1 MNKIYLVGK
10 NINYSLSSRI
20 YKMFGVECEIK
31 NITSEEELKTFIQKK
46 DFAGFNVTIPY
57 KENVIK
63 YLDDVSDTAKK
74 TNVVNTVKNDNGKL
88 IGYNTDY
95 YGISKAFSGIDFK
108 NKKTLILG
116 SGATSRTVRTYCIEQ
131 GCEPMIISRQDS
143 KYNYVNISQHY
154 DAEIVIN
161 TTPVSGANMPD
172 EKLIDITKFKNL
184 QYALDVNYLPHRTQL
199 SNNTKAKYLGGLPML
214 IWQAMKSYEIYTG
227 KIPNVAFEEV
237 YKKTLFDT
245 INISLIGMP
254 CVGKTTV
261 GEELASRLNR
271 TYIDLDCEIEKRAD
285 KTIEEIFNQS
295 GEEYFR
301 DLEINTLKRFGYA
314 NSQIISTG
322 GGVILR
328 EENRRLLKANS
339 IIVELRTNR
348 EIKDYQGRPVL
359 KTESAYK
366 KLQSERAPLYGSL
379 ANVVVYNDKK
389 IENTVEEIIKEVE
402 EFINEKNTSY

>member
-10 NINYSLSSRI
+10 NINYSLSPRI

-31 NITSEEELKTFIQKK
+31 NITSEEELKAFIQNK

-57 KENVIK
+57 KEKVIK
-63 YLDDVSDTAKK
+63 YLDDVSGTAKK
-74 TNVVNTVKNDNGKL
+74 TSVVNTIKNENGKL

-95 YGISKAFSGIDFK
+95 YGVSKEFSGIDFK
-108 NKKTLILG
+108 NKKILILG
-116 SGATSRTVRTYCIEQ
+116 SGATSRTFRTYCIEQ
-131 GCEPMIISRQDS
+131 GCEPMIISRQNS

-214 IWQAMKSYEIYTG
+214 IWQAMMSYKIYTG

-237 YKKTLFDT
+237 YRKILFDT

-261 GEELASRLNR
+261 GKELANRLNR
-271 TYIDLDCEIEKRAD
+271 TYIDLDCKIEKGAD

-301 DLEINTLKRFGYA
+301 DLETNTLKRFAYA

-328 EENRRLLKANS
+328 EGNRHLLKANS
-339 IIVELRTNR
+339 IIVELRTSR
-348 EIKDYQGRPVL
+348 DIKNYQGRPLL
-359 KTESAYK
+359 KTKSSYK
-366 KLQSERAPLYGSL
+366 ELQLERAPLYGSL
-379 ANVVVYNDKK
+379 SNVVVYNDKK
-389 IENTVEEIIKEVE
+389 IENTVEEIIKKVE

>member
-10 NINYSLSSRI
+10 NINYSLSPRI

-31 NITSEEELKTFIQKK
+31 NITSEEELKVFIQNK

-57 KENVIK
+57 KEKVIK
-63 YLDDVSDTAKK
+63 YLDDVSDVAKK
-74 TNVVNTVKNDNGKL
+74 TNVVNTVKNENGKL

-95 YGISKAFSGIDFK
+95 YGVSKEFLGIDFK

-116 SGATSRTVRTYCIEQ
+116 SGATSRTFRTYCIEQ
-131 GCEPMIISRQDS
+131 GCEPMIISRQNS

-214 IWQAMKSYEIYTG
+214 IWQAMMSYKIYIG

-237 YKKTLFDT
+237 YRKILFDT

-261 GEELASRLNR
+261 GKELANRLNR
-271 TYIDLDCEIEKRAD
+271 TYIDLDCEIEKGAD

-301 DLEINTLKRFGYA
+301 DLETNTLKRFAYA

-328 EENRRLLKANS
+328 EGNRHLLKANS
-339 IIVELRTNR
+339 IIVELRTSR
-348 EIKDYQGRPVL
+348 DIKNYQGRPLL
-359 KTESAYK
+359 KTKSAYK
-366 KLQSERAPLYGSL
+366 ELQLERAPLYGSL

-389 IENTVEEIIKEVE
+389 IENTVEEIIKKVE

>member
-1 MNKIYLVGK
+1 MNRIYLVGK
-10 NINYSLSSRI
+10 NINYSLSPRI

-31 NITSEEELKTFIQKK
+31 NITSEEELKTFIEKK

-108 NKKTLILG
+108 NKKALILG

-131 GCEPMIISRQDS
+131 GCEPMIVSRQDS
-143 KYNYVNISQHY
+143 KYNYVNTSQHY

-214 IWQAMKSYEIYTG
+214 IWQAMMSYKIYTG
-227 KIPNVAFEEV
+227 KIPNVAFEEA
-237 YKKTLFDT
+237 YRKILFDT

-254 CVGKTTV
+254 CVGKTTI
-261 GEELASRLNR
+261 GKELANRLNR
-271 TYIDLDCEIEKRAD
+271 TYIDLDCEIEKGAD

-301 DLEINTLKRFGYA
+301 DLETNTLKRFAYA

-328 EENRRLLKANS
+328 EGNRHLLKANS

-348 EIKDYQGRPVL
+348 DISNYQGRPLL
-359 KTESAYK
+359 KTESSFNALK
-366 KLQSERAPLYGSL
+366 AERTSLYESI
-379 ANVVVYNDKK
+379 ANVVVYNDNQ
-389 IENTVEEIIKEVE
+389 IENTVEEIIKKVE

>member
-10 NINYSLSSRI
+10 NINYSLSPHI

-31 NITSEEELKTFIQKK
+31 NITSEGELKTFIQKK

-95 YGISKAFSGIDFK
+95 YGILKAFLGIDFK

-131 GCEPMIISRQDS
+131 GCEPMIISRQNS

-199 SNNTKAKYLGGLPML
+199 SNNTKAKYIGGLPML

-237 YKKTLFDT
+237 YRKILFDT

-261 GEELASRLNR
+261 GKELASRLNR
-271 TYIDLDCEIEKRAD
+271 TYIDLDCEIEKGAD

-301 DLEINTLKRFGYA
+301 DLETNTLKRFAYA

-328 EENRRLLKANS
+328 EGNRHLLKANS
-339 IIVELRTNR
+339 IIVELRTSR
-348 EIKDYQGRPVL
+348 DIKNYQGRPLL
-359 KTESAYK
+359 KTESSYNAVK
-366 KLQSERAPLYGSL
+366 DERTPLYGSL

-389 IENTVEEIIKEVE
+389 IENTVEEIIKKVE